1 VDSGGNMAE
10 QYRHQKFNIC
20 LSSICISVE
29 HTFGLLK
36 GRFPALKDLPPENN
50 IQNTYRL
57 VHALMVMHNLCIDL
71 EDHPEDI
78 PDFVFDNNPVF
89 PDDDPDEDPD
99 LSNHGAPVIN
109 DPIDIPVWESD
120 DWL

>member
-1 VDSGGNMAE
+1 
-10 QYRHQKFNIC
+10 
-20 LSSICISVE
+20 
-29 HTFGLLK
+29 
-36 GRFPALKDLPPENN
+36 
-50 IQNTYRL
+50 
-57 VHALMVMHNLCIDL
+57 MVMHNLCIDL

-78 PDFVFDNNPVF
+78 PDFVFDNYPVF

-120 DWL
+120 DWLQKEGQKKQEQILNDIYPL